1 MGGKASLFLILGFSL
16 IFMTAGNH
24 FHRMALET
32 TDNAVSYYNQS
43 KANYIA
49 NTGVNMVINKLFLD
63 AAQVDGTFNYN
74 FDAGSCVVTLSTIN
88 AYQNIRQLL
97 AVGTFN
103 NTTKT
108 IRIVLKP
115 SLFSKY
121 AYFSNSE
128 GTNINWTT
136 ADTVWGPFH
145 TNGDLRVN
153 GFPVFH
159 GKVSVGG
166 REVRVSG
173 KASYLGGFQKGINI
187 AIPTNGVTAVGGNA
201 EASAIFTGK
210 PLIYLD
216 FRGDSIRYRFNTTS
230 AWTYKLAS
238 TFAPNGVIYAQDAE
252 VHVRGNVKGQYSLA
266 VSGTSGSTGQ
276 IFIDDNIYYNTD
288 PRTNPSSTDM
298 LGLVAKRNVIIT
310 NNAANNSDV
319 VIQASVYA
327 ETGSFTAQNHDTRP
341 YAGKIDLYGG
351 ITQRT
356 RGAVG
361 IIGSGGSISN
371 GFSKRYRY
379 DERLLVSYP
388 PFFPGCGSFEVVSWL
403 E

>member
-1 MGGKASLFLILGFSL
+1 MGGKASLFLVLGFSL
-16 IFMTAGNH
+16 IFMAAGNH
-24 FHRMALET
+24 FHRLSLET

-49 NTGVNMVINKLFLD
+49 NTGVNVVINKLFLD
-63 AAQVDGTFNYN
+63 AAQADGTFTYD

-97 AVGTFN
+97 AVGNFN

-128 GTNINWTT
+128 GSNINWTT

-145 TNGDLRVN
+145 TNGDLRIN
-153 GFPVFH
+153 GYPVFN

-166 REVRVSG
+166 KEVKVSG
-173 KASYLGGFQKGINI
+173 KAKYLGGFQKGINI
-187 AIPTNGVTAVGGNA
+187 AIPTNGVTAVGSNA
-201 EASAIFTGK
+201 EASAVFTGK
-210 PLIYLD
+210 SLIYLD

-252 VHVRGNVKGQYSLA
+252 VHIKGNVKGQYSLA

-327 ETGSFTAQNHDTRP
+327 ETGSFTAQNHDSRP
-341 YAGKIDLYGG
+341 YAGIIDLYGG
-351 ITQRT
+351 ITQKT
-356 RGAVG
+356 RGPVG
-361 IIGSGGSISN
+361 IIGGGGISN